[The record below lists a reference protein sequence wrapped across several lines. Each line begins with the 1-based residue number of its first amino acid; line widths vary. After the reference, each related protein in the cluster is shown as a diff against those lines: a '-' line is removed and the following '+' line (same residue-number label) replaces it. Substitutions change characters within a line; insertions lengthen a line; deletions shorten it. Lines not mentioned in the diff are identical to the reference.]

1 MYSRLLK
8 YGILL
13 YLLKEQLVPLEE
25 EKARYGANPFFVQKN
40 YLTESGKKSFE
51 QCFSYKNAKN
61 YSSKWSHGQKKF
73 WTVISMLINVYEL
86 LLLIHVNKTIRKATL
101 HCDSLSIVI

>member
-40 YLTESGKKSFE
+40 YLTESGKKSPLN
-51 QCFSYKNAKN
+51 NALVTKMLRTIPAN
-61 YSSKWSHGQKKF
+61 HHMDKKILDCHF
-73 WTVISMLINVYEL
+73 Y
-86 LLLIHVNKTIRKATL
+86 VNKCVWIIIINP
-101 HCDSLSIVI
+101 CQ